1 MSTLENRPYDTLK
14 IGDQATFEKTL
25 TERELVL
32 FAAVSGD
39 MNPLHLNDDFAKTT
53 QFGGRIA
60 HGMWSGS
67 LISAAL
73 AMKLPGPG
81 TIYLGQEVK
90 FSRPVRL
97 NDTLTVTLTVKE
109 LRDDK
114 KIVTLDTTVTNQE
127 GKKVVTGTATVM
139 APTEKVTLEASAL
152 PDINIG

>member
-14 IGDQATFEKTL
+14 VGDQATYEKTL

-73 AMKLPGPG
+73 AMTLPGPG
-81 TIYLGQEVK
+81 TVYLGQEVK

-139 APTEKVTLEASAL
+139 APTEKVTLEAPDL
-152 PDINIG
+152 PDISIG